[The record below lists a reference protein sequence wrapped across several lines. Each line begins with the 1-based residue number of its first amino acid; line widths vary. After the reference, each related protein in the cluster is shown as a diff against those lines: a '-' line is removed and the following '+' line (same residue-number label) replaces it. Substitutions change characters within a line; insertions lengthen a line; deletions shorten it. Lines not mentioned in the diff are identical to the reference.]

1 VLLTVGARTAWK
13 LEAKMIRLRT
23 KLQTGTG
30 TVIGLIPSKPIQKPA
45 ARKRVAPFNPKNF
58 LAKVGNGKTTERAP
72 IGHLIFSQGDAADAV
87 FYIKTGRVKLTVV
100 SEMGKEAVVAILGHG
115 DFFGEGCLAGQLVC
129 MATATALD
137 PSMIMRID
145 KAAMIRVLHDESDF
159 SELFMAHVLS
169 RNVRIQAD
177 LVDHL
182 FNSAEKRLARIL
194 LLMAHYGKEGKPE
207 PIIPKIS
214 QDMLADMI
222 GTTRSRVS
230 LFLNKFRKLGFI
242 HYNGRMEVHSSLL
255 NIVLHD

>member
-1 VLLTVGARTAWK
+1 
-13 LEAKMIRLRT
+13 
-23 KLQTGTG
+23 
-30 TVIGLIPSKPIQKPA
+30 
-45 ARKRVAPFNPKNF
+45 
-58 LAKVGNGKTTERAP
+58 
-72 IGHLIFSQGDAADAV
+72 
-87 FYIKTGRVKLTVV
+87 
-100 SEMGKEAVVAILGHG
+100 
-115 DFFGEGCLAGQLVC
+115 
-129 MATATALD
+129 
-137 PSMIMRID
+137 
-145 KAAMIRVLHDESDF
+145 
-159 SELFMAHVLS
+159 MAHVLS

-214 QDMLADMI
+214 QETLADMV

>member
-1 VLLTVGARTAWK
+1 MNRLLTKSRTGA
-13 LEAKMIRLRT
+13 
-23 KLQTGTG
+23 G
-30 TVIGLIPSKPIQKPA
+30 TVVGLIPSKTIQNPA
-45 ARKRVAPFNPKNF
+45 ARKRATPFNPKDF
-58 LAKVGNGKTTERAP
+58 LAKVGNGKTTERASN
-72 IGHLIFSQGDAADAV
+72 GHLIFSQGDAADAV
-87 FYIKTGRVKLTVV
+87 FYVQTGRVKLTVV
-100 SEMGKEAVVAILGHG
+100 SEMGKEAVVAILNRG

-129 MATATALD
+129 MATATVLD
-137 PSMIMRID
+137 ASTIMRID

-182 FNSAEKRLARIL
+182 FNSVEKRLARLL

-207 PIIPKIS
+207 PVIPKIS
-214 QDMLADMI
+214 QDTLADMI

-242 HYNGRMEVHSSLL
+242 NYNGRMEVHSSLL

>member
-1 VLLTVGARTAWK
+1 
-13 LEAKMIRLRT
+13 
-23 KLQTGTG
+23 
-30 TVIGLIPSKPIQKPA
+30 
-45 ARKRVAPFNPKNF
+45 
-58 LAKVGNGKTTERAP
+58 
-72 IGHLIFSQGDAADAV
+72 
-87 FYIKTGRVKLTVV
+87 
-100 SEMGKEAVVAILGHG
+100 
-115 DFFGEGCLAGQLVC
+115 
-129 MATATALD
+129 
-137 PSMIMRID
+137 MRID

-182 FNSAEKRLARIL
+182 FNSAEKRLARLL

-207 PIIPKIS
+207 PVIPKIS
-214 QDMLADMI
+214 QDTLADMI

-242 HYNGRMEVHSSLL
+242 NYNGRMEVHSSLL